1 MYATRSVVVVRR
13 ASRPTQPRFK
23 HRPLA
28 QALPLRYAGGNPD
41 VIEGVYLVSRAL
53 VTGITGQDGSYLAE
67 LLLAKGYEV
76 HGIIR
81 RASTFNTQRIDH
93 LYQDPHDRG
102 VSLFLHYGDL
112 TDGSQLARLIRKIEP
127 DEIYNLAAQSHV
139 QVSFEQPEYTGD
151 VIGLGRH
158 AVARGDPGDR
168 RPDAPVSG
176 VVVRDVRRR
185 SPTAIGGVVFRPR
198 SPYAIAKLYGHWM
211 VRNYREAYGMYTV
224 SGILFN
230 HEGERRGKTFVT
242 RKISRAV
249 ARIALGTQRK
259 LYLGNIDAKRDWGH
273 AKDHVEA
280 IYLMLQQDTP
290 KDYVI
295 GTGEAHSVREFCELA
310 FSHVGLDWERFVK
323 VDPRYLR
330 PTDVDELCADPSR
343 AMADLGWKPKVSFEE
358 LVRGMV
364 DADLAAERLGSIEGG
379 APASWLTAGLDG

>member
-1 MYATRSVVVVRR
+1 VHLVR
-13 ASRPTQPRFK
+13 
-23 HRPLA
+23 
-28 QALPLRYAGGNPD
+28 
-41 VIEGVYLVSRAL
+41 RAL

-93 LYQDPHDRG
+93 LYQDPHDQG

-112 TDGSQLARLIRKIEP
+112 TDGSQLARLIRNIEP

-151 VIGLGRH
+151 VIGLGVTRLLE
-158 AVARGDPGDR
+158 AIRETGVQTRLYQASSSEMFG
-168 RPDAPVSG
+168 DAPPPQSEE
-176 VVVRDVRRR
+176 
-185 SPTAIGGVVFRPR
+185 SSFRPR
-198 SPYAIAKLYGHWM
+198 SPYAIAKLYAHWM

-249 ARIALGTQRK
+249 ARIALGSQQK

-273 AKDHVEA
+273 AKDYVEA
-280 IYLMLQQDTP
+280 IHLMLQQDIP

-310 FSHVGLDWERFVK
+310 FAHVGLDWERFVNI
-323 VDPRYLR
+323 DPRYLR
-330 PTDVDELCADPSR
+330 PTDVDELCADPTR
-343 AMADLGWKPKVSFEE
+343 AMADLGWKPRVSFEE
-358 LVRGMV
+358 LVRSMV
-364 DADLAAERLGSIEGG
+364 DADLAAERLGPIEGR
-379 APASWLTAGLDG
+379 ARASSWLAAGLDG